1 MAFSKCENVVCKSI
15 KWDSLPILD
24 CTKETN
30 TRTVLKL
37 FKVSSFGFQ
46 IFYISFANICSC
58 GSVVEE
64 KGGVPWVVSSSH
76 SVVFYFH
83 RLLFDTNVLLI
94 YKNSC
99 WYIYLP
105 ILH

>member
-1 MAFSKCENVVCKSI
+1 MAFSNYENVVCKSI

-37 FKVSSFGFQ
+37 FKVSSFGFKVLD
-46 IFYISFANICSC
+46 ISLANICSC
-58 GSVVEE
+58 GTVVEE
-64 KGGVPWVVSSSH
+64 KGSVPKEVSSSH

-83 RLLFDTNVLLI
+83 HLLFDTNVLLI
-94 YKNSC
+94 YKNSR